1 MIRRCIYY
9 EPQKGGKGRKGVK
22 EGKNEKDENSLA
34 VMFSQGFIGKNLKAS
49 LVSLCRV
56 VYVSFIYLNAELCY
70 SLSLRETGCWVLV
83 S

>member
-34 VMFSQGFIGKNLKAS
+34 VMFSQGFIGKNLKADHLAGHTLITC
-49 LVSLCRV
+49 LVMH
-56 VYVSFIYLNAELCY
+56 
-70 SLSLRETGCWVLV
+70 
-83 S
+83 